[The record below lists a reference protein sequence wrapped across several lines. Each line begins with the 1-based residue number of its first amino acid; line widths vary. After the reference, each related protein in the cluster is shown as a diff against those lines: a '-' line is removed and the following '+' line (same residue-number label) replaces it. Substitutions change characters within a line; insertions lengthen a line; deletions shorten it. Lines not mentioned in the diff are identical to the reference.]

1 MTITKTYCDHCG
13 REIRNFEFSY
23 NHIKLGCDKWDFEL
37 CFDCNKELE
46 DYLDDFRKK
55 KVDE

>member
-13 REIRNFEFSY
+13 KEIRNFAIDCY
-23 NHIKLGCDKWDFEL
+23 NTKLGCDKWDFEL

-46 DYLDDFRKK
+46 DYLDNFRKG
-55 KVDE
+55 KVGE